1 MTDPLAIPASDR
13 HTLRLFALDMAR
25 PELDRLTRPD
35 PADTAA
41 QADRAALLTQ
51 LLGLP
56 DLGLPDDTSLDPD
69 FVEVFD
75 TADLGDL
82 GLTGYLAEGGNI
94 PDAQIA
100 PDRDRLDALNGP
112 VLVLFSR
119 ALQGKAATLRPDPRL
134 TLIGTYTE
142 DVPPVHFEPLPSA
155 MAKGTLTPSLPRQ
168 APTRLPRAFLLLG
181 AAVLITGLVAVLLAF
196 R

>member
-1 MTDPLAIPASDR
+1 MTDPLAIPAGER

-25 PELDRLTRPD
+25 PELDRLARPD
-35 PADTAA
+35 ASNAAA
-41 QADRAALLTQ
+41 QTDRAALLSA
-51 LLGLP
+51 LLGVP
-56 DLGLPDDTSLDPD
+56 SLDPD

-75 TADLGDL
+75 TADLADI

-100 PDRDRLDALNGP
+100 PDRGRLDAVKGP

-119 ALQGKAATLRPDPRL
+119 AFQAQAVTLHPDPRL

-142 DVPPVHFEPLPSA
+142 EVPPIHFEPLPTA
-155 MAKGTLTPSLPRQ
+155 AAQGSLSPMPP
-168 APTRLPRAFLLLG
+168 ASPPTRLPRSFLMLSMALLL
-181 AAVLITGLVAVLLAF
+181 TGLLAVLLAF